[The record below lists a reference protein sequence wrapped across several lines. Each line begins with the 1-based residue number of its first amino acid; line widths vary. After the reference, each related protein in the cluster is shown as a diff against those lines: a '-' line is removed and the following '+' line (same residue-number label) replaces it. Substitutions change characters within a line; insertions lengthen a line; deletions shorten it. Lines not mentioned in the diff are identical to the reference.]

1 MFRLYSFFATKFP
14 IILVFQSFG
23 YQRKYRIN
31 IIKRLY
37 TSFENLSTEDIFIWL
52 LSCEDKEIILLTS
65 KLLIDLFKERK
76 QRIT

>member
-1 MFRLYSFFATKFP
+1 MFRLYSFFAAKLP

-37 TSFENLSTEDIFIWL
+37 TSFENLSTENRFIWL

-76 QRIT
+76 

>member
-1 MFRLYSFFATKFP
+1 MEPSTEQNNHLQIKEHK
-14 IILVFQSFG
+14 IH
-23 YQRKYRIN
+23 N

-37 TSFENLSTEDIFIWL
+37 TNFENLSTEDKFIWL